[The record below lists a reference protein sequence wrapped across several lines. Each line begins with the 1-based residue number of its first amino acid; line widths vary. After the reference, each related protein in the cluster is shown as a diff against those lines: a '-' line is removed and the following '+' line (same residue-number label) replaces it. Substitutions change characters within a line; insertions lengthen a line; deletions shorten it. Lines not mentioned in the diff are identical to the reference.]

1 MVTAATT
8 TASIAGTMSIESDR
22 GRWLRWGLAAA
33 GLLVGSLLV
42 VSAVPRIAAYWLVLP
57 AGASLDAIDEG
68 RVISREN
75 AEAAFRSYSEALAW
89 QPEDPTLREDRAR
102 LASRL
107 ARLDPESA
115 DRWKELAVEDFRQTV
130 ALSPGNGTAWARLAE
145 AELEAGAP
153 VEKVLPY
160 LRLARLTAPRRAS
173 ALLPQLSIVMRHWEA
188 MPDEMRAHALA
199 DLTSFWTRRAIR
211 PLLVSIYLD
220 AGFEARA
227 AFRERLGENER
238 ALRDFDRLIASS
250 LDG

>member
-1 MVTAATT
+1 MANTAG
-8 TASIAGTMSIESDR
+8 IMSIESDR
-22 GRWLRWGLAAA
+22 GRWLQWGLAVA
-33 GLLVGSLLV
+33 GLLVGGLLV

-57 AGASLDAIDEG
+57 ASASLDAIDEG
-68 RVISREN
+68 RAISLEN

-89 QPEDPTLREDRAR
+89 RPEDPTLREDRAR
-102 LASRL
+102 LVSRL
-107 ARLDPESA
+107 ARLDPGAA
-115 DRWKELAVEDFRQTV
+115 DRWKELAVEDLRQTA
-130 ALSPGNGTAWARLAE
+130 ALSPGNGTTWARLAE

-153 VEKVLPY
+153 VEKILPY

-188 MPDEMRAHALA
+188 MPDEMRTHALA
-199 DLTSFWTRRAIR
+199 GIKSFWTRRAIR

-238 ALRDFDRLIASS
+238 ALRDFDRLMASS
-250 LDG
+250 LDR